1 MDQLTNIRKPIHK
14 ELETFSAMF
23 DEMVGETDGTLHNIC
38 RGIADHKGKLMRP
51 MLLLLVAKEYGR
63 VGEATYFSALTL
75 ELLHNASL
83 VHDDIVDE
91 SDERRGRPSVR
102 AVYGNK
108 VGVLAGD
115 YLLSSSLE
123 HAAKTGNIH
132 IVNDIANL
140 GKHLSQGEI
149 IQLSN
154 TQKSD
159 FSESSYYDII
169 RLKTASLFSSA
180 ARLGALSVGA
190 GEGIVNRMNRMG
202 EIIGICFQIRDDIF
216 DYFSSDIGKPTGND
230 MLEGKLTLPVLYA
243 LNHSGNTEMQAL
255 ALKVREGHAS
265 KDDIASLVQFTKA
278 EGGIEYATTCMDRY
292 ATEAQNLIRDFA
304 HPDIKEALTAYIHF
318 VCRRKI

>member
-1 MDQLTNIRKPIHK
+1 
-14 ELETFSAMF
+14 MF
-23 DEMVGETDGTLHNIC
+23 DKMVGDTDGTLYNIC
-38 RGIADHKGKLMRP
+38 RGIAAHKGKLMRP
-51 MLLLLVAKEYGR
+51 MLLLLVAKEFGR
-63 VGEATYFSALTL
+63 VGEATYYSALTL

-123 HAAKTGNIH
+123 NAAKTGNIH
-132 IVNDIANL
+132 IVNDIAIL

-154 TQKSD
+154 TQQSD
-159 FSESSYYDII
+159 FSEASYYDVI

-190 GEGIVNRMNRMG
+190 GEEIVNQMNRMG

-230 MLEGKLTLPVLYA
+230 MLEGKLTLPVLFA
-243 LNHSGNTEMQAL
+243 LNHSGNAEMQAL
-255 ALKVREGHAS
+255 ALKVREGLAN
-265 KDDIASLVQFTKA
+265 KEDITRLVSFTKK
-278 EGGIEYATTCMDRY
+278 EGGIEYANQCMERY
-292 ATEAQNLIRDFA
+292 AAEAQNIIKDFS
-304 HPDIKEALTAYIHF
+304 HPEIKDALSEYIQF
-318 VCRRKI
+318 VCQRTI

>member
-1 MDQLTNIRKPIHK
+1 MDQLTNIRKPIRK

-23 DEMVGETDGTLHNIC
+23 DEMVGETDGILHNIC
-38 RGIADHKGKLMRP
+38 RGITAHKGKLMRP

-63 VGEATYFSALTL
+63 VGEASYFSALTL

-154 TQKSD
+154 TQQSD
-159 FSESSYYDII
+159 FSESSYFDVI

-180 ARLGALSVGA
+180 ARLGALSVGV
-190 GEGIVNRMNRMG
+190 GEEIVNRMNRMG

-243 LNHSGNTEMQAL
+243 LNHSGNAEMQAL

-265 KDDIASLVQFTKA
+265 KDDIARLVQFTKA
-278 EGGIEYATTCMDRY
+278 EGGIEYATTCMERY
-292 ATEAQNLIRDFA
+292 AAEAQDLISDFT

-318 VCRRKI
+318 VCQRKI

>member
-1 MDQLTNIRKPIHK
+1 MDQLTNIRKPIVE
-14 ELETFSAMF
+14 ELGVFSSMF
-23 DEMVGETDGTLHNIC
+23 DKMMEESDGILHNIC
-38 RGIADHKGKLMRP
+38 RGIAEHKGKLMRP
-51 MLLLLVAKEYGR
+51 TLLLLVAKEYGR
-63 VGEATYFSALTL
+63 VGEAAYFSALTL

-83 VHDDIVDE
+83 IHDDIVDE

-123 HAAKTGNIH
+123 NAAKTGNIH
-132 IVNDIANL
+132 IVSDIAAL

-154 TQKSD
+154 TQQTD
-159 FSESSYYDII
+159 FSEASYYDVI

-190 GEGIVNRMNRMG
+190 GEEIVNRMNRMG

-243 LNHSGNTEMQAL
+243 LNHSGDADMQAL
-255 ALKVREGHAS
+255 ALKVREGHATA
-265 KDDIASLVQFTKA
+265 DDIASLVSFTKA
-278 EGGIEYATTCMDRY
+278 QGGIEYATTSMERF
-292 ATEAQNLIRDFA
+292 AAEAQELISDFS
-304 HPDIKEALTAYIHF
+304 HPDIKSALAAYIQF
-318 VCRRKI
+318 VCQRTI